1 MNARTSRCLLLP
13 LALLGGCAAWTPPS
27 AERLAALP
35 VVSYPDKPAG
45 GEYLYKISADKPV
58 ELRVRADGSA
68 LMAPVEQTV
77 SARLKRDVY
86 LYKQW
91 ASEDGR
97 RWVQAD
103 RLLGVD
109 LRVSL
114 PSHETPGPGEIRLT
128 VDHRQP

>member
-1 MNARTSRCLLLP
+1 MKTGSSRFLLLP
-13 LALLGGCAAWTPPS
+13 LALLGGCAAWAPPS
-27 AERLAALP
+27 AERLAAMP
-35 VVSYPDKPAG
+35 MVTYPEKPAS

-58 ELRVRADGSA
+58 ELRVQAQGSA
-68 LMAPVEQTV
+68 LTAPVEQTV
-77 SARLKRDVY
+77 SARLKRDIY

-109 LRVSL
+109 LQVSL
-114 PSHETPGPGEIRLT
+114 PSYETPGPGEIRLT
-128 VDHRQP
+128 VDQRQP